1 MVDAGTHQVAVY
13 KVADGTTR
21 QDVTNDPN
29 SFVDTTINGP
39 FSENDIGDTNNR
51 IALGPSP
58 RVNDRDVL
66 NRDDALGM
74 DLTIT
79 EPGRYLLICNIRPHF
94 LEDDP
99 AANGGMFGFI
109 TVR

>member
-1 MVDAGTHQVAVY
+1 MVDAGNHQVAVY
-13 KVADGTTR
+13 KVDAGTTR
-21 QDVTNDPN
+21 QDVTSDPN

-39 FSENDIGDTNNR
+39 FNDGDIGDTNNR

-74 DLTIT
+74 DLTIL
-79 EPGRYLLICNIRPHF
+79 EPGRYLLICNIRSHY
-94 LEDDP
+94 LQDDP
-99 AANGGMFGFI
+99 GANGGMFGFI